1 MSVGKHIILDLYEV
15 NTTILQNINT
25 STLYIFNDFI
35 DHILKTA
42 NVHLLSKNIH
52 FFDFNHENKKIDG
65 AFTALYLLSESH
77 LSIHTWPEKNY
88 IAIEESFY
96 TLTFISLIEEF
107 NENLKIDDSHTY
119 FYKCVMICF
128 FQIMIITLVIFQL
141 FFTGSNSEKPNADP
155 TLIMMS
161 LRLIVCYLFHI
172 GVSNKVKNAY
182 RRLKFLKNN
191 MTRFKVEFQF

>member
-35 DHILKTA
+35 EHILKTA

-88 IAIEESFY
+88 IAIDIFTCGNCDVEYIAQRFIDYFEPKNKKL
-96 TLTFISLIEEF
+96 TLLER
-107 NENLKIDDSHTY
+107 
-119 FYKCVMICF
+119 
-128 FQIMIITLVIFQL
+128 
-141 FFTGSNSEKPNADP
+141 G
-155 TLIMMS
+155 
-161 LRLIVCYLFHI
+161 
-172 GVSNKVKNAY
+172 
-182 RRLKFLKNN
+182 KFK
-191 MTRFKVEFQF
+191 K

>member
-88 IAIEESFY
+88 IAIDIFTCGNCDVEYIAQRFIDYFEPKNKKL
-96 TLTFISLIEEF
+96 TLLER
-107 NENLKIDDSHTY
+107 
-119 FYKCVMICF
+119 
-128 FQIMIITLVIFQL
+128 
-141 FFTGSNSEKPNADP
+141 G
-155 TLIMMS
+155 
-161 LRLIVCYLFHI
+161 
-172 GVSNKVKNAY
+172 
-182 RRLKFLKNN
+182 KFK
-191 MTRFKVEFQF
+191 K